1 MTSIYF
7 VRHAQSDF
15 NWPDDATRPLTAE
28 ALDDLAQ
35 VENFFSSVNVDYF
48 YSSPFKRAVDT
59 IGSVAKQ
66 KNKPILLDSRFRER
80 AVGKDGQKPELLK
93 QRWEDFNFSE
103 PLGESLQSVQQRNI
117 EALSEILAKHRK
129 QTVAIGT
136 HGTALSTVYNY
147 YNRSFGLNDFL
158 EILDLMPFIT
168 RFTFD
173 GTDLKAIETQVYIRK
188 TYNGSNNL
196 KALLGKV

>member
-1 MTSIYF
+1 MTFIYF

-15 NWPDDATRPLTAE
+15 SWLDDETRPLTAE

-35 VENFFSSVNVDYF
+35 VQDFFSSVGIDCF
-48 YSSPFKRAVDT
+48 YSSPFKRAIDT
-59 IGSVAKQ
+59 IGLVAKQ
-66 KNKPILLDSRFRER
+66 KCKPVLLDDRFRER
-80 AVGKDGQKPELLK
+80 TVGRDGQKPEVLK
-93 QRWEDFNFSE
+93 QRWEDFNFCE
-103 PLGESLQSVQQRNI
+103 PLGESLRSVQQRNI
-117 EALSEILAKHRK
+117 EALSEILAKHPK
-129 QTVAIGT
+129 QTVVIGT

-173 GTDLKAIETQVYIRK
+173 GTALKAIETQFSIRK

-196 KALLGKV
+196 KVLLGRV